1 MNNAEIVLNNCGYMY
16 SYVYGTL

>member
-1 MNNAEIVLNNCGYMY
+1 MNNVEIVLNNCGYMY